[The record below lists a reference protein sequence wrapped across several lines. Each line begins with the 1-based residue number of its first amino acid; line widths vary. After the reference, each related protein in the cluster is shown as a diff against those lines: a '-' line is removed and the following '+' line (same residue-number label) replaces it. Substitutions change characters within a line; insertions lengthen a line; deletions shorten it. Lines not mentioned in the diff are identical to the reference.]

1 MSPLA
6 AAKVLASPPAEPLTR
21 LLFDRGILL
30 LVVLVSLL
38 VAQQLTFLLIRR
50 VSRFVAREAG
60 ADRPEV
66 RKRADT
72 VASVLKSVAN
82 VFLVGLGLV
91 FTLEIL
97 GVDVRPFLAGAGILG
112 VALGFGAQSLVK
124 DCLSGVFILAEHQVA
139 VGDSVA
145 IAGVTGMVERVTVR
159 SVTLRD
165 GEGRVHYVPNGEI
178 KVVTNL
184 SQGVARFL
192 VDVPIPA
199 GADAALAM
207 ATLLDV
213 ARGFAADPARR
224 GRLLDPPEVLGFE
237 RIGAG
242 QNTIRLALRALRQDQ
257 ALARDLRY
265 AALRALA
272 AHGILAGSTAAE
284 SEAASDPVQ
293 EPGEHAS

>member
-1 MSPLA
+1 MIPLA
-6 AAKVLASPPAEPLTR
+6 AAKVASPPAQPLAS
-21 LLFDRGILL
+21 LVFDRGILL
-30 LVVLVSLL
+30 LVLLVSLL
-38 VAQQLTFLLIRR
+38 VAQQLSFLLIRR
-50 VSRFVAREAG
+50 VSRFVAKEAG

-66 RKRADT
+66 KKRADT

-82 VFLVGLGLV
+82 VFVVGLGLV
-91 FTLEIL
+91 FALEIL

-112 VALGFGAQSLVK
+112 IALGFGAQSLVK

-145 IAGVTGMVERVTVR
+145 IAGVTGTVERVTVR

-192 VDVPIPA
+192 VDVPIPSD
-199 GADAALAM
+199 ADAVLAM
-207 ATLLDV
+207 ATLLEV
-213 ARGFAADPARR
+213 TRAFAADPARR
-224 GRLLDPPEVLGFE
+224 GRLLDPPEVLGLE
-237 RIGAG
+237 KIGAG
-242 QNTIRLALRALRQDQ
+242 QNTIRLAVRALRQDQ

-272 AHGILAGSTAAE
+272 AHGILAGSTVADPAE
-284 SEAASDPVQ
+284 DSSDPVQ